1 MSSDMSQQCTMLEDI
16 LYTGQYIVIFKKNFM
31 QTILKS
37 SQKMSESKLF
47 NSLEKVSVLGNSFIY
62 CVCVCVYPFTR

>member
-37 SQKMSESKLF
+37 SQKMRM
-47 NSLEKVSVLGNSFIY
+47 N
-62 CVCVCVYPFTR
+62 